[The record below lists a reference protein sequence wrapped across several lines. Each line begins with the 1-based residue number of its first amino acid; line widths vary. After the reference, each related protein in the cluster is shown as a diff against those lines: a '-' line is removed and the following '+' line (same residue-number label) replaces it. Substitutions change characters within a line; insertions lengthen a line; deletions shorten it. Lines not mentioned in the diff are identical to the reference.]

1 MILKIEYRVES
12 NEGELTFPHMNV
24 LPLWGYSIRELCV
37 HPFKREG
44 FGMAKN
50 KKYEPTNPNKRKD
63 KKPVITCPHCGS
75 TNMEYVPDRRRIPSK
90 WYIHVAAAVAV
101 VVFFFFMP
109 AFSVAFALIYLYYTL
124 FHKHKVLV
132 GTCQD
137 CGQETLF
144 NRPDDGSLEPDFD
157 KPWTS

>member
-1 MILKIEYRVES
+1 MELGGHKMAGKKMNTKLKKGIFS
-12 NEGELTFPHMNV
+12 
-24 LPLWGYSIRELCV
+24 
-37 HPFKREG
+37 
-44 FGMAKN
+44 
-50 KKYEPTNPNKRKD
+50 
-63 KKPVITCPHCGS
+63 
-75 TNMEYVPDRRRIPSK
+75 
-90 WYIHVAAAVAV
+90 AVAV

>member
-1 MILKIEYRVES
+1 
-12 NEGELTFPHMNV
+12 
-24 LPLWGYSIRELCV
+24 
-37 HPFKREG
+37 
-44 FGMAKN
+44 MAKN

-132 GTCQD
+132 GTCLD
-137 CGQETLF
+137 CGQETFF

>member
-1 MILKIEYRVES
+1 
-12 NEGELTFPHMNV
+12 
-24 LPLWGYSIRELCV
+24 
-37 HPFKREG
+37 
-44 FGMAKN
+44 MAKN

-75 TNMEYVPDRRRIPSK
+75 ANMEYVPDRRRVPSK

-109 AFSVAFALIYLYYTL
+109 AFSVAFALIYLY
-124 FHKHKVLV
+124 
-132 GTCQD
+132 CQD

-157 KPWTS
+157 